1 MDSPSP
7 PLSLSPSLPLSLS
20 PSLPLSLPPSA
31 TVRAINSCVWNFP
44 RYYHAHMS
52 PLVFLTLV
60 LALGVA
66 AQWLAW
72 KFKLPSILLLL
83 GFGYA
88 LGHFSGMKIDD
99 YLSPGVNSPLLSAVG
114 LLVAIILFEG
124 GLTLKF
130 NELKV
135 SGLPILRLCTV
146 SVIISLLLTTVFMM
160 YALGY
165 DWRLA
170 ALIGCI
176 LTVTGPTVIAPLL
189 RHVNPTRKMAAIVKW
204 EGIVV
209 DPIGAILA
217 VIVFKIAIAG
227 DYATAQ
233 ADALKAIGIMIV
245 VGILGA
251 LVLAKGVEI
260 LLRKHLVPDF
270 LQPVFLLG
278 VVAIAFTASNS
289 IEKEAGLLTVTV
301 LGIALANQRSVSVR
315 HILEFKENLRILI
328 ISILFIVLSGRISAN
343 ELGGALVKGA
353 YLLAFLVLIGR
364 PVSVFLGLVFSDKTT
379 RKERAF
385 LAFLAPR
392 GIVAAAVTSIFALE
406 FEEAAMHGRFGEALS
421 PVIAVQSRELV
432 ALVFLIIVGTV
443 MIYGL
448 AASPLARRLGLAA
461 KSVTGVLFAGAGPW
475 QRAAA
480 KVLHDEGHRVL
491 LLDTNFNNVS
501 SAKMLGLEA
510 QRANILSEFAEE
522 ELDLNGISTL
532 VAATPNDEVN
542 SMAAQR
548 FIHQFGR
555 AGVWQLAPIERE
567 GHHKKSIAEEIRS
580 RYLFSD
586 RPSYSLLSKIVE
598 EGGQMKKSQLTEKF
612 DFEKF
617 KETYP
622 SSIIM
627 FLGDSK
633 GLRPAHAEIEKAPV
647 GTNVYALIPKD
658 ELPPPV

>member
-1 MDSPSP
+1 
-7 PLSLSPSLPLSLS
+7 
-20 PSLPLSLPPSA
+20 
-31 TVRAINSCVWNFP
+31 
-44 RYYHAHMS
+44 MS
-52 PLVFLTLV
+52 PLVYLTLILV
-60 LALGVA
+60 LGVA

-83 GFGYA
+83 GFGFA
-88 LGHFSGMKIDD
+88 LGHFSGVRIDD
-99 YLSPGVNSPLLSAVG
+99 FLVAGEGHSSPLLSAVG

-130 NELKV
+130 RELKV

-146 SVIISLLLTTVFMM
+146 TVALSFALTTAFMV

-165 DWRLA
+165 DIRIA

-189 RHVNPTRKMAAIVKW
+189 RHVNPTRKMASIVKW

-217 VIVFKIAIAG
+217 VLVFKIAMAG
-227 DYATAQ
+227 DFVAAQ
-233 ADALKAIGIMIV
+233 GDLFRAIV
-245 VGILGA
+245 VMLAVGVIGA
-251 LVLAKGVEI
+251 LLLAKCVE
-260 LLRKHLVPDF
+260 LLLKNHLVPDY
-270 LQPVFLLG
+270 LQPVFLLA
-278 VVAIAFTASNS
+278 VVALAFTGSNL
-289 IEKEAGLLTVTV
+289 IENEAGLLTVTV

-328 ISILFIVLSGRISAN
+328 ISLLFIVLSGRITAT
-343 ELGGALVKGA
+343 ELNGVLVKGA

-364 PVSVFLGLVFSDKTT
+364 PLSVYLGLLFSKNTT
-379 RKERAF
+379 GNERTF

-406 FEEAAMHGRFGEALS
+406 FEGAAAHGRFGETLS
-421 PVIAVQSRELV
+421 PIIATQSRELV
-432 ALVFLIIVGTV
+432 ALVFLIIIGTV
-443 MIYGL
+443 LIYGL

-461 KSVTGVLFAGAGPW
+461 KNVSGILFAGADPW
-475 QRAAA
+475 TRNIAAL
-480 KVLHDEGHRVL
+480 LHEDGHRTL
-491 LLDTNFNNVS
+491 LLDTNFNNIS
-501 SAKMLGLEA
+501 AAKMLGLEA
-510 QRANILSEFAEE
+510 QRANILSDFAEE
-522 ELDLNGISTL
+522 ELDLNGIGTL

-555 AGVWQLAPIERE
+555 AGVWQLAPFERE

-586 RPSYSLLSKIVE
+586 IPSHSLLSKIVA
-598 EGGQMKKSQLTEKF
+598 EGGEMKKSQLTEKF
-612 DFEKF
+612 DYDRF

-622 SSIIM
+622 SSIIL
-627 FLGDSK
+627 FVSDSK
-633 GLRPAHAEIEKAPV
+633 GLRPAQADIGKIPV
-647 GTNVYALIPKD
+647 GTSVYTLIPKD
-658 ELPPPV
+658 ELPPAV